1 MNDYKTLASLCNSP
15 KFEIYKYMAMYELYK
30 LHTIGYVHNDF
41 HFENVIIHE
50 SYNYFES
57 TGSGRAIIIDFGRSC
72 EIPLEATPKRLL
84 ELELGKI
91 PPYTF
96 EKITEFDKSHIIVQ
110 SHYINVIEN
119 QAKCNINDLIKLFV
133 LYRGGMNSKRI
144 ERIPRQHNWNFIS
157 VEELN
162 TLLAKQFFENL
173 KTQNINAY
181 NEFNKGIEEVLE
193 IQKTDATYLERLL
206 KAQCEGFLVSD
217 K

>member
-1 MNDYKTLASLCNSP
+1 
-15 KFEIYKYMAMYELYK
+15 
-30 LHTIGYVHNDF
+30 
-41 HFENVIIHE
+41 
-50 SYNYFES
+50 
-57 TGSGRAIIIDFGRSC
+57 
-72 EIPLEATPKRLL
+72 
-84 ELELGKI
+84 
-91 PPYTF
+91 
-96 EKITEFDKSHIIVQ
+96 
-110 SHYINVIEN
+110 
-119 QAKCNINDLIKLFV
+119 
-133 LYRGGMNSKRI
+133 MNSKRI